1 MRTVALIQARL
12 GSTRLPCKT
21 MLSLHGLP
29 VIDWVVRRTRKAALI
44 DEVVVATSDRPE
56 NDVLEYHLSR
66 QGVAVFRGPEDDV
79 LERFRLAGAAHGAE
93 QVVRICADNPLI
105 WGPAIDDLIRFWRS
119 ENAAGACDYAYN
131 HIPRG
136 NSYPDGLGAETLS
149 YALLADIAARATL
162 PAHREHCLSYI
173 WDNPGQYRIRTF
185 DPATPAL
192 RRPDL
197 KLDMDTPEDYRA
209 LALLD
214 IHPDITPEEIVAL
227 FPPKG

>member
-29 VIDWVVRRTRKAALI
+29 VIDWAELI
-44 DEVVVATSDRPE
+44 DEVVVATSHRPE

-105 WGPAIDDLIRFWRS
+105 WGPAIDDLIRFWRA
-119 ENAAGACDYAYN
+119 EHAAGACDYAYN

-136 NSYPDGLGAETLS
+136 NTYPDGLGAETLS
-149 YALLADIAARATL
+149 AWARKPCPTRCWPTSPPRPPCPPTASTACRTSGTTPASTASAPSTRPTPPCAART
-162 PAHREHCLSYI
+162 
-173 WDNPGQYRIRTF
+173 
-185 DPATPAL
+185 
-192 RRPDL
+192 
-197 KLDMDTPEDYRA
+197 
-209 LALLD
+209 
-214 IHPDITPEEIVAL
+214 
-227 FPPKG
+227 